1 MRGVVKFLLDM
12 TLRKTAGS
20 VPIVENESQ
29 KINNAFALNPS
40 EFAIELGGVFF
51 FSPFPNP
58 SQDAP
63 RFFDQDRCS

>member
-40 EFAIELGGVFF
+40 EFSIELGGVFC
-51 FSPFPNP
+51 FSPTLQRDRFPLTVN
-58 SQDAP
+58 
-63 RFFDQDRCS
+63 RFSV